1 MHKLE
6 KIQILRVTLVGGG
19 GRGGRDTGQCHKE
32 EVVGREGGGG

>member
-6 KIQILRVTLVGGG
+6 KIQILRVTLVGG